1 MEWFNERRT
10 GKKRP
15 QVRAVLCRTKHLQ
28 QPWKRCVEICTGSLR
43 TANPKSLPNV
53 KIVWAQLRAIETFK
67 NELTKMIDNGKVAQR
82 AIERASK
89 NLV

>member
-1 MEWFNERRT
+1 
-10 GKKRP
+10 
-15 QVRAVLCRTKHLQ
+15 
-28 QPWKRCVEICTGSLR
+28 
-43 TANPKSLPNV
+43 
-53 KIVWAQLRAIETFK
+53 VWAQLRAIETFK

>member
-1 MEWFNERRT
+1 MRGDLHWEFENSKPEESA
-10 GKKRP
+10 KR
-15 QVRAVLCRTKHLQ
+15 
-28 QPWKRCVEICTGSLR
+28 E
-43 TANPKSLPNV
+43 
-53 KIVWAQLRAIETFK
+53 IVWAQLRAIETFK

>member
-1 MEWFNERRT
+1 MNEE
-10 GKKRP
+10 
-15 QVRAVLCRTKHLQ
+15 QVRKGRKSEQFMQDETFAAALEKMRGDLHWEFESSK
-28 QPWKRCVEICTGSLR
+28 PEEAAKRE
-43 TANPKSLPNV
+43 
-53 KIVWAQLRAIETFK
+53 IVWAQLRAIETFK